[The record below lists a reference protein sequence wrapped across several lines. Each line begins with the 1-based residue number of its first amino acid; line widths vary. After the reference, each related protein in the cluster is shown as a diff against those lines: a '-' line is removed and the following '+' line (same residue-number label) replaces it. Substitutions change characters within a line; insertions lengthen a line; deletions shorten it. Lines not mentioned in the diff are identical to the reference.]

1 MRRWNLKPLV
11 WSICLAFLLPVNVVL
26 AGGTPVKSSHS
37 AARAAKAAALTE
49 EVSTLYEQ
57 FNLQDLGL
65 TKKAFYYAVKGYNY
79 LLEHHW
85 LNNPNILSICDMSQS
100 SRNKRLYVLDMEKKE
115 VVVNTYVAH
124 GRASGGE
131 FARSFSN
138 SPSSRKTSLGFYV
151 TEDTYYGS
159 NGLSLKI
166 RGMERGFND
175 RALPRGIVVHGSE
188 YVGPDYVQMNKFCGR
203 SFGCPAVPA
212 DESEN
217 IIDLI
222 KEGSCLFIYYP
233 TSRYL
238 VRSKILNY

>member
-1 MRRWNLKPLV
+1 MRRRNLKPLV
-11 WSICLAFLLPVNVVL
+11 WCVWIAIFLPVNVVL
-26 AGGTPVKSSHS
+26 AGGGNPIKTRS
-37 AARAAKAAALTE
+37 AAKAAKAAAFAE
-49 EVSTLYEQ
+49 EVTALYEQ
-57 FNLQDLGL
+57 FNLQEVGL
-65 TKKAFYYAVKGYNY
+65 TKKAFSYALKGYNY

-100 SRNKRLYVLDMEKKE
+100 SRNKRLYVLNMDTKQ
-115 VVVNTYVAH
+115 VVMNTYVAH

-138 SPSSRKTSLGFYV
+138 SPSSRKSSLGFYV

-159 NGLSLKI
+159 NGLSLRI

-175 RALPRGIVVHGSE
+175 RAFGRGIVVHGSE
-188 YVGPDYVQMNKFCGR
+188 YVGPDFLQMNQFCGR

-212 DESEN
+212 DESET

-222 KEGSCLFIYYP
+222 KEGSCMFIYYP
-233 TSRYL
+233 TQKYL